1 MKFDFFVISRTFP
14 GMRRLASFIIRYE
27 DGFILLVDV
36 YDVKFTRQSGVIY
49 NYALV

>member
-14 GMRRLASFIIRYE
+14 GMRWLASFIIRYE
-27 DGFILLVDV
+27 YGFILLVDV
-36 YDVKFTRQSGVIY
+36 DDVKFTGQSGAIY

>member
-1 MKFDFFVISRTFP
+1 MKFDFLVIGRTFP
-14 GMRRLASFIIRYE
+14 RMRRLASFMIRYE

-36 YDVKFTRQSGVIY
+36 DNVKFTSQSGIIY

>member
-1 MKFDFFVISRTFP
+1 MKFDFLVISRTFP
-14 GMRRLASFIIRYE
+14 GMRRFASFIIRYE

-36 YDVKFTRQSGVIY
+36 DDVKFTRQSGVIY

>member
-1 MKFDFFVISRTFP
+1 MKFDFLVIGRTFP

-27 DGFILLVDV
+27 DGFILLVDI
-36 YDVKFTRQSGVIY
+36 DNVKFTSPPGVIY

>member
-1 MKFDFFVISRTFP
+1 MKFDFLVISRTFP
-14 GMRRLASFIIRYE
+14 GIRWLAGFIIRYE

-36 YDVKFTRQSGVIY
+36 DDVKFTGQSGVIY